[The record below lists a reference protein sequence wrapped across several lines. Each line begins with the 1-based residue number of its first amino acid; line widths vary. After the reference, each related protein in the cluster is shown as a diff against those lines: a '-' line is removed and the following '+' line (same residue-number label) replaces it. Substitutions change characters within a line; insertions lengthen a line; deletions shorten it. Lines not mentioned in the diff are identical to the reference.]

1 MRLARGHDFEPPSPI
16 LLLNFRWLTALRWVA
31 IVGQTLA
38 IGFVHW
44 WMDVPLP
51 LGPLSFVILVEL
63 VVNVIA
69 TERGK
74 AGSTLTE
81 PEIAAF
87 VALDSVG
94 FSALLYFTGGPSNP
108 FTFFYIVHV
117 AVAALIMSPP
127 FAWSLVGLSVAS
139 YSALFMKS
147 VPLTHAVENLDVHLY
162 GVWVAYGLGATCIVY
177 FLQRARAEIQE
188 REQLLA
194 EQAELRRQAERLNSL
209 ATLAAGAAHEL
220 SSPLATIAVVSK
232 ELEYELER
240 VGHLGA
246 LADVTLVRTQVER
259 CRKILVRMAH
269 TAGEARGESDDW
281 LDLKALLDEAVE
293 ELPDRARVHTHLEA
307 ALRNAQLRCP
317 REALGQT
324 LRVLLENA
332 LDASTLEVSLDV
344 SLDHGHPVI
353 SVTDTGMGMDAPV
366 LQRVFEPFFTTK
378 APGKGMGLGL
388 YLARNVVMGMGGTL
402 SLDSQLGTGTSAR
415 ITLPTERIR
424 L

>member
-1 MRLARGHDFEPPSPI
+1 MRLRGHDLEPPSPI

-51 LGPLSFVILVEL
+51 LLALGIVMLLELLVNL
-63 VVNVIA
+63 VASV
-69 TERGK
+69 RGVSGN
-74 AGSTLTE
+74 ALAE
-81 PEIAAF
+81 PEIATF
-87 VALDSVG
+87 VALDSIG
-94 FSALLYFTGGPSNP
+94 FSILLYFAGGPSNP
-108 FTFFYIVHV
+108 FTLFYIVHV
-117 AVAALIMSPP
+117 AVAALILSPP
-127 FAWSLVGLSVAS
+127 YAWSLVALSVAS
-139 YSALFMKS
+139 YSALFLKS
-147 VPLTHAVENLDVHLY
+147 IPLTHAVENLDVHLY

-177 FLQRARAEIQE
+177 FLQRARAEIEE

-194 EQAELRRQAERLNSL
+194 EQAELRRQGERLTSL

-232 ELEYELER
+232 ELQYELEQ
-240 VGHLGA
+240 VGHTGA
-246 LADVTLVRTQVER
+246 LADVALVRTQVER

-281 LDLKALLDEAVE
+281 LGLEGLLRDAVD
-293 ELPDRARVHTHLEA
+293 ELPERSRVRTHVHPTLQG
-307 ALRNAQLRCP
+307 AQLKCP
-317 REALGQT
+317 KEALGQT

-332 LDASTLEVSLDV
+332 LDASTAEVSLDI

-353 SVTDTGMGMDAPV
+353 AVTDSGMGMEPPV

-388 YLARNVVMGMGGTL
+388 YLARNVVTGMGGSL
-402 SLDSQLGTGTSAR
+402 ALDSKLGSGTAAR